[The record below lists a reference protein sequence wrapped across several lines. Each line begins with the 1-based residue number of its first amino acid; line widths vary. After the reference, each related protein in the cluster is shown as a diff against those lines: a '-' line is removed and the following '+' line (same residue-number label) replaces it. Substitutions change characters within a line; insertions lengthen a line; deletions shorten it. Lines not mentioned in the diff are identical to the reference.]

1 VEGRLSVTE
10 AGSIPPASSDA
21 GGIRVRNVAKTFP
34 GTMALRGIDLDLR
47 PGEVHALLGA
57 NGSGKSTLVKILSG
71 YQDADAGGEVWVSER
86 PLQLG
91 SPQASYEAGC
101 RFVHQ
106 DLALVDDMSVADNIM
121 LTSGWPRRLRTIS
134 RRRVDAEVRA
144 SLGALGA
151 DISPDTLVGT
161 LSPAMRTIV
170 VMTRA
175 LRADERSDA
184 GIVALIL
191 DEPTATLPQ
200 HEVAVLTRV
209 IREVARQGTA
219 VMVISHHLQEALD
232 LADVVTV
239 LRDGTSVLSARSS
252 SLTRDSVITAM
263 MGEDYEA
270 QVPDRFEATSAEVV
284 LSCESLL
291 GPTFADISFDVRRGE
306 VVGIAGLEGS
316 GRDDL
321 LGAIFGA
328 DARLGG
334 QVSVGGTALPPHDIA
349 TSMGSGLAYVPA
361 DRPRSAAIPELTA
374 RENLTVSD
382 LATCSRRGVI
392 NRADE
397 RRTAADWFDRVGV
410 HPAGATEQRLATFSG
425 GNQQKIMLARCM
437 RLRPSV
443 LLLDE
448 PTQGIDVAAQ
458 GKLHTYLLEAV
469 QRDGMGVLISSS
481 DEEELSA
488 ICHRVLI
495 MRRGRIVSELAGH
508 AISPAAITNSTSHIT
523 VRDSA

>member
-1 VEGRLSVTE
+1 M
-10 AGSIPPASSDA
+10 
-21 GGIRVRNVAKTFP
+21 RNVFKTFP
-34 GTMALRGIDLDLR
+34 GTVALQGIDLDLR

-71 YQDADAGGEVWVSER
+71 FQDADAGGEVLVSGR

-134 RRRVDAEVRA
+134 RRRVDAEVREA
-144 SLGALGA
+144 LGALGA
-151 DISPDTLVGT
+151 DVSPDTLVGT

-170 VMTRA
+170 AMTRA
-175 LRADERSDA
+175 LRRDATSDS

-200 HEVAVLTRV
+200 HEVAVLAEV

-239 LRDGTSVLSARSS
+239 LRDGEKVLSAASS
-252 SLTRDSVITAM
+252 ALTRDSVIAAM
-263 MGEDYEA
+263 MGEDYEHHGL
-270 QVPDRFEATSAEVV
+270 DRFEATSAEVV
-284 LSCESLL
+284 LRCEDVA

-321 LGAIFGA
+321 LASIFGA

-334 QVSVGGTALPPHDIA
+334 RVTVGGKTLPLDDIA
-349 TSMGSGLAYVPA
+349 TSVRSGLAYVPA

-374 RENLTVSD
+374 RENLTISD
-382 LATCSRRGVI
+382 LATCSQRGVI
-392 NRADE
+392 NRAGE

-410 HPAGATEQRLATFSG
+410 HPAGATEQRLAAFSG

-437 RLRPSV
+437 RLEPKV

-458 GKLHTYLLEAV
+458 GKLHASLLEAV
-469 QRDGMGVLISSS
+469 RRDGIGVLISSS

-488 ICHRVLI
+488 MCHRVLI
-495 MRRGRIVSELAGH
+495 MRRGRIVSELAGN
-508 AISPAAITNSTSHIT
+508 AISPSAIANSISHIT
-523 VRDSA
+523 VKGLA